1 MKRLLCYVVAGCL
14 LAGGCNAD
22 KSRPSDSSASAT
34 NQAAAQTASAK
45 PINQY
50 CPINKD
56 DKVDPAV
63 TTVYKGQVIG
73 FCCSDCIDEFK
84 KDPEKYMKTLK

>member
-1 MKRLLCYVVAGCL
+1 MKRVLFYMVAGCL
-14 LAGGCNAD
+14 LTGGCAN
-22 KSRPSDSSASAT
+22 KSRPAETTSVAT
-34 NQAAAQTASAK
+34 NQSAAQTAAGK

-56 DKVDPAV
+56 DKVDPTV
-63 TTVYKGQVIG
+63 TTVYNGKIIG
-73 FCCSDCIDEFK
+73 FCCADCIDEFK